1 MPLSAQAFGVASFL
15 GARLCFCNLAGR
27 SLQCTMIGLL
37 RAVQAPTSL
46 WLIPKRGRSGVSDYS
61 VTKTTKVSH
70 GVSLTK
76 ALAKSGVTSN
86 VISPG
91 ATFSCM

>member
-1 MPLSAQAFGVASFL
+1 
-15 GARLCFCNLAGR
+15 
-27 SLQCTMIGLL
+27 MIGLL
-37 RAVQAPTSL
+37 RTAQAATSL
-46 WLIPKRGRSGVSDYS
+46 WPIPKRGRGGVSYLS
-61 VTKTTKVSH
+61 MTKTTKVSH

-91 ATFSCM
+91 ATFNCM